1 MGIFS
6 FPSSKKRAVGKS
18 PRRLGR
24 AYRAPR
30 ADHLK
35 DGFLPRDSW
44 ERVPSSLATL
54 QARAR
59 DLAHNNPYA
68 SRAVSILTSYITGTG
83 IRVAVTGDDDYAR
96 AYRAWSESSAVDY
109 DGRLNL
115 AGLQN
120 LCCRM
125 MIEAGEAFLIIRHV
139 ENDDGRLMPQFQA
152 VDPALVAT
160 SASPKNPSHQ
170 VVSGVEIDPSTG
182 RVAGYHF
189 YKAFDPRN
197 SRMETFFVAA
207 RDVIHLFE
215 TLYPGQ
221 IRGIPRGTQALI
233 QASDMDQFV
242 QTMLIKAKTEACLA
256 VAVTVQDGEEYDDI
270 GEVDETE
277 SDPLPETLSPG
288 LIFRLRQGEDL
299 KTVIPSGTGGYIDY
313 VRISLQSIAISY
325 RVTYSQI
332 SGDLAQANFSSLKSD
347 LNLFAQGVDE
357 TRELYVTPVVARI
370 ERLFRADYE
379 LSEGRDVVIT
389 TTIVPPARSQI
400 DPQKETGAL
409 ISKLQAGLVS
419 WSDAVLS
426 SGKDPEEHLQQLV
439 SERARLE
446 KMGITVSFIKPP
458 EQPDDEEGD
467 APANRD
473 PDDSG
478 AS

>member
-1 MGIFS
+1 MGVFS
-6 FPSSKKRAVGKS
+6 FLTRKTRKPTRSGRHVGRS
-18 PRRLGR
+18 
-24 AYRAPR
+24 YRAPR
-30 ADHLK
+30 AEHLK
-35 DGFLPRDSW
+35 DGFMPRDTW
-44 ERVPSSLATL
+44 ERAPSSLATL

-68 SRAVSILTSYITGTG
+68 ARAVSILTSYITGTG
-83 IRVAVTGDDDYAR
+83 IRVAVTGDDAYSK
-96 AYRAWSESSAVDY
+96 AYRAWSESPAVDY

-115 AGLQN
+115 AGIQN

-139 ENDDGRLMPQFQA
+139 ENDAGRLMPQFQA
-152 VDPALVAT
+152 VDPALVAS
-160 SASPKNPSHQ
+160 SASPKNPAHQ

-182 RVAGYHF
+182 RVTGYHF
-189 YKAFDPRN
+189 YKSFDPRS
-197 SRMETFFVAA
+197 SRMETFFVATK
-207 RDVIHLFE
+207 DVVHLFE

-270 GEVDETE
+270 GEVDESE

-347 LNLFAQGVDE
+347 LNLFSQGVDE

-409 ISKLQAGLVS
+409 ISKLQSGLVS

-426 SGKDPEEHLQQLV
+426 TGKDPEEHLQQLV

-446 KMGITVSFIKPP
+446 KMGVNVSFIK
-458 EQPDDEEGD
+458 QPDPVDDEDE

-478 AS
+478 VS

>member
-1 MGIFS
+1 M
-6 FPSSKKRAVGKS
+6 
-18 PRRLGR
+18 
-24 AYRAPR
+24 YRAPR

-35 DGFLPRDSW
+35 DGFIPRDGW
-44 ERVPSSLATL
+44 ERVPSALATL

-68 SRAVSILTSYITGTG
+68 ARAVSILTSYITGTG
-83 IRVAVTGDDDYAR
+83 IRVAVTGDAEYSK
-96 AYRAWSESSAVDY
+96 AYRAWSESTAVDY
-109 DGRLNL
+109 DGRLTL

-125 MIEAGEAFLIIRHV
+125 MIEAGEAFLIIRHA
-139 ENDDGRLMPQFQA
+139 EDASGRVMPQFQA

-160 SASPKNPSHQ
+160 SATPKNAGFH
-170 VVSGVEIDPSTG
+170 VVSGVEIDPKTG

-189 YKAFDPRN
+189 YESADPRT
-197 SRMETFFVAA
+197 SRMTTFFVAA

-215 TLYPGQ
+215 TMFPGQ
-221 IRGIPRGTQALI
+221 VRGIPRGTQALI

-242 QTMLIKAKTEACLA
+242 STMLIKAKTEACLG

-270 GEVDETE
+270 GDVDESE
-277 SDPLPETLSPG
+277 SDPLPETLSPA
-288 LIFRLRQGEDL
+288 LIFRLRQGEDI
-299 KTVIPSGTGGYIDY
+299 KTIVPSGTGGYIDY
-313 VRISLQSIAISY
+313 VKISLQAIAISY

-357 TRELYVTPVVARI
+357 TRELYVTPFVARI
-370 ERLFRADYE
+370 ERLFRDDYE
-379 LSEGRDVVIT
+379 LSEGRQVSIT

-426 SGKDPEEHLQQLV
+426 TGKDPDEHLDQLV
-439 SERARLE
+439 SERDRLA
-446 KMGITVSFIKPP
+446 KRGVTVSFISSDENPS
-458 EQPDDEEGD
+458 DEEDEKPG
-467 APANRD
+467 AANRD
-473 PDDSG
+473 RDESG
-478 AS
+478 RA